1 MSNPTVR
8 TEFSV
13 DITGLKRGIEQA
25 KTAVRGY
32 KDEVVEQSRK
42 ARAGIDSMR
51 ESIDATKAAFAA
63 LGAVAVAQTA
73 QAVAQMAR
81 LADQARSIDA
91 YFSDSF
97 GVYTEG
103 MRDWADQLAEAYGL
117 AESSVESFSARL
129 NSAFIGAGQSARD
142 AAEMSR
148 NLTQLSYDLSVKLPY
163 VELEELQEMINDLA
177 VGGGESALEKILPGL
192 DEESLKAKAKE
203 LGIMGDE
210 LTVATKQAAAYA
222 LLMEEYADDLGAYAE
237 EGDSATVAMNRMN
250 ESVKHLSESLGTLMG
265 PVVASVAQGLSE
277 LAGGIGDV
285 IDEMNNLLGL
295 NKKDSGPAYDF
306 GVIEDAMAG
315 LREEAEETSRTLQ
328 GLAGFDRLNILNTG
342 STAGGADKVGT
353 DWEDVLLNFSNAY
366 DKESDRAT
374 DAMEEMWEH
383 LVEESKI
390 AGNDMTK
397 VMEQYFGFMTETMG
411 ETTMREF
418 YESLEKAMRE
428 GLDKG
433 KFAELVKQYMD
444 EYNEVLSGG
453 DDGWE
458 MKSTVNWRNGAI
470 YNPFDIGR
478 QFQNIANGMENLY
491 NFISNGLPKF
501 ADGGVFQPNTP
512 MVGILGDNTR
522 EVEVAAPYSTIVR
535 AVRDAMGSGGSSTQ
549 TLNVTLQLDG
559 RTLSREVYK
568 MMQNENR
575 RRF

>member
-1 MSNPTVR
+1 MNNPTVR

-25 KTAVRGY
+25 KTAVKGY

-63 LGAVAVAQTA
+63 LGAVAVTQTA

-117 AESSVESFSARL
+117 AESSVEAFSARL

-163 VELEELQEMINDLA
+163 MELEELQEMINDLA

-192 DEESLKAKAKE
+192 DEESLKAKARE

-222 LLMEEYADDLGAYAE
+222 LLMEEYADDLGTYAE

-250 ESVKHLSESLGTLMG
+250 ESVRHLSESLGTLMG

-315 LREEAEETSRTLQ
+315 LREEAEQTNTALQ

-353 DWEDVLLNFSNAY
+353 DWENVLKNFANAY
-366 DKESDRAT
+366 DEEAERAT
-374 DAMEEMWEH
+374 EAMSEMWDR
-383 LVEESKI
+383 LREEAKV
-390 AGNDMTK
+390 AGVDMAE
-397 VMEQYFGFMTETMG
+397 VFDEYFGFMSNELSEATISRFYTEL
-411 ETTMREF
+411 ETA
-418 YESLEKAMRE
+418 LRE
-428 GLDKG
+428 GLSNSQLAEIMNRYFEDYRDLDGESSYIDPHNMHYSPFTGMTGSGTVGQHIMSELG
-433 KFAELVKQYMD
+433 KFAD
-444 EYNEVLSGG
+444 
-453 DDGWE
+453 W
-458 MKSTVNWRNGAI
+458 VNSFRIPG
-470 YNPFDIGR
+470 
-478 QFQNIANGMENLY
+478 
-491 NFISNGLPKF
+491 F
-501 ADGGVFQPNTP
+501 ASGGVFQPNTP

>member
-13 DITGLKRGIEQA
+13 DITGLRRGIEQA
-25 KTAVRGY
+25 KTAVKGY

-63 LGAVAVAQTA
+63 LGAVAVTQTA

-103 MRDWADQLAEAYGL
+103 MRDWADRLAEAYGL

-129 NSAFIGAGQSARD
+129 NSAFLGAGQSARD
-142 AAEMSR
+142 AAEMSK

-163 VELEELQEMINDLA
+163 MELEELQEMINDLA

-250 ESVKHLSESLGTLMG
+250 ESVRHLSESLGTLMG
-265 PVVASVAQGLSE
+265 PVVASVAD
-277 LAGGIGDV
+277 AIGDFAEQV
-285 IDEMNNLLGL
+285 GDAIDAL
-295 NKKDSGPAYDF
+295 NRFLNINTGDDNPAYDF

-342 STAGGADKVGT
+342 STTGGADKVGT

-390 AGNDMTK
+390 AGNDMTE
-397 VMEQYFGFMTETMG
+397 VMKEYFGFMTETMG

-418 YESLEKAMRE
+418 YESLERAMRE

-433 KFAELVKQYMD
+433 KFAELLD
-444 EYNEVLSGG
+444 EYVRQYQNALKTNSEGEPYDPDEQPHKMVNKNNMYHGVEQFMAEVG
-453 DDGWE
+453 
-458 MKSTVNWRNGAI
+458 
-470 YNPFDIGR
+470 
-478 QFQNIANGMENLY
+478 
-491 NFISNGLPKF
+491 KF
-501 ADGGVFQPNTP
+501 ADWVTSFRIPGFASGGVFQPNTP